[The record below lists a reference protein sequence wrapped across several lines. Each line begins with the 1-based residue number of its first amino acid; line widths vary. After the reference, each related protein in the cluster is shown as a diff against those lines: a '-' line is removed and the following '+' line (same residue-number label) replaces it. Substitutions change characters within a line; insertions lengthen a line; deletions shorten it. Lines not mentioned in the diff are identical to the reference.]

1 MNLTKTLLLTSVAV
15 IAVGTAASAQSVTF
29 EGDVISFGDS
39 LSDNGNVFALSG
51 GLAPGAPFPGNRFT
65 TAGGLTAVEQPLG
78 GEQDPTNVNAVSPQ
92 SVFFAGGGVTGDVNL
107 AVGGAFAGT
116 GNLGPLLP
124 GVTEQIGAFAGAGGT
139 ISQEDTITY
148 WAGANNFFAGLPTVG
163 SAADAFALGQS
174 VGGLAVNDIGTLTS
188 GAFVPG
194 GGPGQAIIFNLPDF
208 ALLPATVAG
217 ADSVAAGASAAVG
230 AAGGDATAQAT
241 AAATARAGVLGAASL
256 ATDVYNTTLAAGV
269 ANLAA
274 TDTDTDFI
282 QVDVASAFD
291 AVIAN
296 PSAFGFANVSGACL
310 LDATC
315 AAADQATQNTFL
327 FADGVHP
334 TNAGHALVASLVA
347 QSVNPDI
354 GGDAVSGVADAP
366 IAARQVVTGSALSR
380 GRSFFTNTSGAGGGV
395 TKGALSFDGQANTRR
410 AAFFEAIAG
419 LREIAARG
427 TTPSVETS
435 FGGVRFG
442 TDFYQGDDLVVGVQG
457 SFISGSGSQ
466 PGTTFD
472 TESYGIDV
480 YATKTFGQA
489 FIAASVGA
497 ALIDI
502 SDVER
507 SVGVGGLTNS
517 SETDGS
523 QYSAVL
529 EVGYDIKRNGFS
541 IIPSATLG
549 YFRTELDGFTET
561 GPFAPLQFSDRS
573 IDAVTGAVNV
583 KAVKNFDNGAGL
595 QGFFSVGI
603 GYEDYLSYSGDQTV
617 SAIGSTATPTALTID
632 DPDGRGFVFDLAAK
646 FDINETFSLTADYQY
661 GTSGSSSESH
671 IGSLGISYAF

>member
-39 LSDNGNVFALSG
+39 LSDNGNVAALSG
-51 GLAPGAPFPGNRFT
+51 GLAPGAPFSGVRFT
-65 TAGGLTAVEQPLG
+65 TGGGLTAVEQLLG
-78 GEQDPTNVNAVSPQ
+78 GQQDPTNVNATSPQ

-107 AVGGAFAGT
+107 AVGGAFAGS
-116 GNLGPLLP
+116 GNLGALLP
-124 GVTEQIGAFAGAGGT
+124 GVTEQIGAFAAAGGT

-163 SAADAFALGQS
+163 SAADAFALGQN

-217 ADSVAAGASAAVG
+217 ANSAAAGAAAAVG
-230 AAGGDATAQAT
+230 AAGGDAAAQAI
-241 AAATARAGVLGAASL
+241 AAETARAGVLGAASI
-256 ATDVYNTTLAAGV
+256 ATDVYNTTLATGV
-269 ANLAA
+269 SNLAA

-282 QVDVASAFD
+282 QVDVATAFD
-291 AVIAN
+291 AVIAD
-296 PSAFGFANVSGACL
+296 PDAFGFSNVTGACL
-310 LDATC
+310 LDPACAT
-315 AAADQATQNTFL
+315 ADQATQNTFL

-334 TNAGHALVASLVA
+334 TNAGHALVAALVA
-347 QSVNPDI
+347 QSVNPEI
-354 GGDAVSGVADAP
+354 GGDAISGVADAP
-366 IAARQVVTGSALSR
+366 IVSRQAVTSSALSR
-380 GRSFFTNTSGAGGGV
+380 GRSFFTNTSGAGGV
-395 TKGALSFDGQANTRR
+395 VSKNALSFDGQSFTRR

-419 LREIAARG
+419 RSEVAARG
-427 TTPSVETS
+427 STPSVESS

-442 TDFYQGDDLVVGVQG
+442 TDFYQSDDLVVGVQG

-472 TESYGIDV
+472 TESYGVDF
-480 YATKTFGQA
+480 YATKTFGNVFA
-489 FIAASVGA
+489 AASIGA

-517 SETDGS
+517 SETDGR

-529 EVGYDIKRNGFS
+529 EVGYNIQQNGFS
-541 IIPSATLG
+541 VIPSATLG

-561 GPFAPLQFSDRS
+561 GPFAPLQFGERT
-573 IDAVTGAVNV
+573 IDAVTGAVNL
-583 KAVKNFDNGAGL
+583 KAVKNFDNGTGL
-595 QGFFSVGI
+595 KGFFSAGI
-603 GYEDYLSYSGDQTV
+603 GYEDYLSYSGGQSV

-632 DPDGRGFVFDLAAK
+632 DPDGRGFVFDLGAK
-646 FDINETFSLTADYQY
+646 FDINDTLSITADYQF
-661 GTSGSSSESH
+661 GTSGSNSESH
-671 IGSLGISYAF
+671 IGSLGLTFAF